1 MNTITCRKT
10 AFEKLQHKY
19 KKLVNYEV
27 SIVAGAMGTTR

>member
-10 AFEKLQHKY
+10 AFEKLQQKY